1 MRVTFSA
8 AYKSFGRQANRSV
21 IACTKTTMILA
32 HHFQFGAQSFRRWG
46 ALRFASTVWH
56 VADHSATRPGAALRL
71 AIVSALTHLR
81 LCPSDDIRGKRQW
94 EWRGR
99 RGG

>member
-46 ALRFASTVWH
+46 ALPFASTVWH
-56 VADHSATRPGAALRL
+56 VADHSATRPGAACGLPYL
-71 AIVSALTHLR
+71 
-81 LCPSDDIRGKRQW
+81 PSPT
-94 EWRGR
+94 
-99 RGG
+99 